1 MILSA
6 IERLD
11 LADQLDEL
19 MRKSAAAKGLEKLDY
34 DDRIDEVMVKLGYG
48 GAKSEP
54 APAPAPEPTD
64 PANDDDH
71 DVQPQVVVDFLSG
84 KFNQSDKDA
93 FISVLDDLTIYVGEH
108 LSFEDVQIGAS
119 NWVRLNHPE
128 AA

>member
-48 GAKSEP
+48 GAQPE
-54 APAPAPEPTD
+54 PAPAPEPTAT
-64 PANDDDH
+64 ANDDDH

-84 KFNQSDKDA
+84 KFNQSDKDE

>member
-48 GAKSEP
+48 GAQPQPEP
-54 APAPAPEPTD
+54 ATTAT
-64 PANDDDH
+64 ANDH

-84 KFNQSDKDA
+84 KFNQSDKDE

>member
-19 MRKSAAAKGLEKLDY
+19 MRKSAGAKGLEKLDY

-48 GAKSEP
+48 GTK
-54 APAPAPEPTD
+54 PAPAPEATAPD
-64 PANDDDH
+64 NDNDD
-71 DVQPQVVVDFLSG
+71 QPQVVVDFLSG
-84 KFNQSDKDA
+84 KFNQSDKDE
-93 FISVLDDLTIYVGEH
+93 FINVLDDLTIYVGEH

-119 NWVRLNHPE
+119 NWVRQNHPE

>member
-48 GAKSEP
+48 GAQPQPEP
-54 APAPAPEPTD
+54 APTAT
-64 PANDDDH
+64 ANDH

-84 KFNQSDKDA
+84 KFNQSDKDE

>member
-48 GAKSEP
+48 GAQPE
-54 APAPAPEPTD
+54 PAPAPEPTAT
-64 PANDDDH
+64 ANVDDH

-84 KFNQSDKDA
+84 KFNQSDKDE

>member
-48 GAKSEP
+48 GAQPQPEP
-54 APAPAPEPTD
+54 APTAT
-64 PANDDDH
+64 ANDH
-71 DVQPQVVVDFLSG
+71 DVKPQVVVDFLSG
-84 KFNQSDKDA
+84 KFNQSDKDE

>member
-48 GAKSEP
+48 GAQPQPEP
-54 APAPAPEPTD
+54 APTAT
-64 PANDDDH
+64 ANDH

-84 KFNQSDKDA
+84 KFNQSDKDE

-128 AA
+128 AL